1 MLVRLC
7 EFVHF
12 EEGKTRQLQ
21 VVGLLHAGLKL
32 QVLRIGSPKGYVS
45 VFKREALNEVPV
57 EVEKLKDL
65 IKLLASVWQMKIL
78 WLYTYC
84 LHVKNQKMIM
94 DCVLI
99 VNNPSSQF
107 AEEFLD
113 EVINNGMKT
122 PPSTIALPWSLD
134 TPTKFSI
141 QKAK

>member
-65 IKLLASVWQMKIL
+65 IKLLASVWQMK
-78 WLYTYC
+78 
-84 LHVKNQKMIM
+84 KMIM